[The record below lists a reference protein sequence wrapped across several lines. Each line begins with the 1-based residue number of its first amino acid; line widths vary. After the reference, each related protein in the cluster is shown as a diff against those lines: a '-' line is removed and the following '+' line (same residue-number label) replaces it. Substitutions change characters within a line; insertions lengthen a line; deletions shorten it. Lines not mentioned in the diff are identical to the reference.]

1 MSDTIDPVDA
11 TETSKLEENLWAAR
25 MDRMDA
31 MIQGAMMKRQAM
43 VALETAIP
51 VASSERMGEAT
62 DSVYRALMEKQ
73 VSLAAGDMEEQLDEE
88 GGTNEAGGSDEKV
101 WAGAEGTDEED
112 WADEE
117 GTDEEDRADRE
128 ERTIEEGGADEVI
141 LQNLAVSRIPD
152 ATGVASTKTANRL
165 AHTATMRVQEKSE
178 PGNSLENGGGDN
190 EKLELRLL
198 PRSHLQS
205 GSKVEDSAPF
215 VIRGPDG
222 GRGEAVETQNRQS
235 SDVEGGDQEF
245 GYGGEVAL
253 PHRSRDIHAEPTPME
268 LFQIMSH
275 KRQVGVTQSLQSS
288 LEMGTTS
295 VRWSEG
301 AALRFAGDDPLLE
314 TVEDIVP
321 ASASGLPDFP
331 HSGHIEQPLAVRTMP
346 PDQNTMGRLLS
357 LFGQS
362 RQQETRVA
370 SQDVHNREV
379 RQPEVAPVVSLM
391 PRVEN
396 REVRQPEVESVVSS
410 ILAKDNRSMALPE
423 NEGGA
428 PAPLGTADELVVVEK
443 NRLSRALHDFRNH
456 RQAMMVA
463 SEVKTP
469 GLIPGSV
476 SSGQALSRLLVE
488 EEILDDPFVA
498 TEGEDATNAG
508 DWNDSRELSEML
520 SGGALEAGEAV
531 GVFEDAVAV
540 DSLEEMAGIE
550 VLGDAEAF
558 GTLDD
563 NESVGVFEDTVAV
576 VFPEEMAGIEEL
588 DDAEAFGTLDD
599 NESVGVFEDT
609 VAVDSLE
616 EMAGIEELED
626 AEAFGTLD
634 DNEVVGV
641 FEDTV
646 AVDSSEEMAGIEEL
660 EDAEAFGTLE
670 SSEADDALEEVIEVG
685 ARDDSGESGVLA
697 EMEGVGVW
705 EDTELTVGME
715 TKVTPS
721 VPDAYQ
727 RHHEETVSELMANMT
742 LEEEREGVR
751 GEEPDLPIPAVT
763 RGRRRFS
770 QKRLPEGFFTQDIRD
785 SQGAEK
791 GGLVAGGYG
800 AKPLV
805 RVHRL
810 DELHFA
816 WRSLVRM
823 FGSFSESLVRKYLA
837 WTSLDGNAWTEY
849 YLTRGR
855 RSLAL
860 GRVHDAVLYFGR
872 ALEKNED
879 NAAILAALG
888 RCHITLGSFE
898 QALNYLEK
906 AKERDQAGGAWLDAD
921 LIVAYSGCQLFDQAE
936 RLLRHGL
943 DADRSASSDR
953 SALWFQLAE
962 LLARQE
968 RHAEAVEA
976 YREAVALKP
985 TRRDY
990 QRALGFALQMVGQ
1003 SKEAVAHLKMAES
1016 VDDRELTP
1024 GNLG

>member
-11 TETSKLEENLWAAR
+11 IDTSKLEENLWAAR

-73 VSLAAGDMEEQLDEE
+73 VSLAAGDMEAQLDEE
-88 GGTNEAGGSDEKV
+88 GGTDEANGSDEEGGADEAGGLGEEE
-101 WAGAEGTDEED
+101 WAG
-112 WADEE
+112 EE

-235 SDVEGGDQEF
+235 SDAEGGDQEF
-245 GYGGEVAL
+245 GYGGDVAL

-301 AALRFAGDDPLLE
+301 AAQRFTGDDLFLE
-314 TVEDIVP
+314 VVEKSAAP
-321 ASASGLPDFP
+321 ASAGGLPDLP
-331 HSGHIEQPLAVRTMP
+331 LPGHIEQPLAVRTIP
-346 PDQNTMGRLLS
+346 PDQNTMCRFLS
-357 LFGQS
+357 LFGQL

-370 SQDVHNREV
+370 SRDVHNREV
-379 RQPEVAPVVSLM
+379 RQPEVGPVVSSM
-391 PRVEN
+391 QRVEH
-396 REVRQPEVESVVSS
+396 RQVRQPEVGPVVSSMQRVEHRQVRQPEVESVVSP
-410 ILAKDNRSMALPE
+410 ILAEDKMGVAVPVTE
-423 NEGGA
+423 EGA
-428 PAPLGTADELVVVEK
+428 PAPLVTADELVVVEK

-476 SSGQALSRLLVE
+476 SSGHALSRLLVE
-488 EEILDDPFVA
+488 EETLDDQFVA
-498 TEGEDATNAG
+498 TEGEEATNAN
-508 DWNDSRELSEML
+508 DWNDSRELSEMPL
-520 SGGALEAGEAV
+520 GSALEDREAV
-531 GVFEDAVAV
+531 GVFEDIVAV
-540 DSLEEMAGIE
+540 VSSEEITGIE
-550 VLGDAEAF
+550 VLEDAEAF
-558 GTLDD
+558 GVLEE
-563 NESVGVFEDTVAV
+563 NEGVGVSEDIVAV
-576 VFPEEMAGIEEL
+576 FSPEEITGIE
-588 DDAEAFGTLDD
+588 
-599 NESVGVFEDT
+599 V
-609 VAVDSLE
+609 
-616 EMAGIEELED
+616 LED
-626 AEAFGTLD
+626 AEAFGTL
-634 DNEVVGV
+634 EETETVGV

-646 AVDSSEEMAGIEEL
+646 VVDFPEEKAGIEEL

-670 SSEADDALEEVIEVG
+670 SGEADGALEEVIEVG
-685 ARDDSGESGVLA
+685 ALDESEESGVLA
-697 EMEGVGVW
+697 DMEGVGIW
-705 EDTELTVGME
+705 ENTELTVGME

-785 SQGAEK
+785 SQGTEK

-823 FGSFSESLVRKYLA
+823 FGSFSESLVRKYLE

-879 NAAILAALG
+879 NASILAALG

-943 DADRSASSDR
+943 DEDRSASSDR

-968 RHAEAVEA
+968 RHADAVAA

>member
-11 TETSKLEENLWAAR
+11 TDTSKLEENLWAAR

-43 VALETAIP
+43 LALETAIP
-51 VASSERMGEAT
+51 DVSRERMGEAT

-73 VSLAAGDMEEQLDEE
+73 VSQAAGDREEEQLEGE
-88 GGTNEAGGSDEKV
+88 GGADEAGGSNESD
-101 WAGAEGTDEED
+101 WADAEGTGEED
-112 WADEE
+112 K
-117 GTDEEDRADRE
+117 ADRE
-128 ERTIEEGGADEVI
+128 DRTVEEGGADEVI
-141 LQNLAVSRIPD
+141 LQNLAVSRTPD
-152 ATGVASTKTANRL
+152 GSGAVSTKSANRL
-165 AHTATMRVQEKSE
+165 AYTATMRVQERSE
-178 PGNSLENGGGDN
+178 PANLLENGEGDN
-190 EKLELRLL
+190 EELELRLL

-205 GSKVEDSAPF
+205 GGKDEDSAPS
-215 VIRGPDG
+215 VLRGPDR
-222 GRGEAVETQNRQS
+222 GRGEALETQNRLS
-235 SDVEGGDQEF
+235 SDGEGGDQEF

-253 PHRSRDIHAEPTPME
+253 PLRSRDIHAEPTPME

-288 LEMGTTS
+288 LEMGNTS
-295 VRWSEG
+295 VRWNEG
-301 AALRFAGDDPLLE
+301 AAQRFTGDDPVLE
-314 TVEDIVP
+314 MVEDIVP
-321 ASASGLPDFP
+321 ASAGGFPGLP
-331 HSGHIEQPLAVRTMP
+331 HSGSIEQPLAVRTMP

-370 SQDVHNREV
+370 SQDVHNRGV
-379 RQPEVAPVVSLM
+379 RQPEVGPVAS
-391 PRVEN
+391 P
-396 REVRQPEVESVVSS
+396 
-410 ILAKDNRSMALPE
+410 ILADDNMSRAVPVS
-423 NEGGA
+423 EGGA
-428 PAPLGTADELVVVEK
+428 PAPLGTADEPADVEK
-443 NRLSRALHDFRNH
+443 NRLSRTLHDFRSH

-463 SEVKTP
+463 SAVKAP

-476 SSGQALSRLLVE
+476 SSGHTLSRLLVE
-488 EEILDDPFVA
+488 EETLNVPFVA

-508 DWNDSRELSEML
+508 DWNDSQELTEMPPG
-520 SGGALEAGEAV
+520 SALEAGKAV
-531 GVFEDAVAV
+531 GVSEYAVAV
-540 DSLEEMAGIE
+540 GSPEEMAGIE
-550 VLGDAEAF
+550 GLEDAKAFGTLDDNESVGDFEDTDTVDSPEEMAGIEGLEDAEAF

-563 NESVGVFEDTVAV
+563 NESVGDFE
-576 VFPEEMAGIEEL
+576 E
-588 DDAEAFGTLDD
+588 
-599 NESVGVFEDT
+599 T

-616 EMAGIEELED
+616 EMAGIDVL
-626 AEAFGTLD
+626 G
-634 DNEVVGV
+634 
-641 FEDTV
+641 
-646 AVDSSEEMAGIEEL
+646 
-660 EDAEAFGTLE
+660 DAEAFGTLE
-670 SSEADDALEEVIEVG
+670 SGAADGALEEVIEIG
-685 ARDDSGESGVLA
+685 ARDDGEESGVLA

-721 VPDAYQ
+721 VPDAYL

-742 LEEEREGVR
+742 LEEEKECVR

-763 RGRRRFS
+763 RGRRRFR
-770 QKRLPEGFFTQDIRD
+770 QKKLPEGFFTQDFRD
-785 SQGAEK
+785 SQGAEG

-800 AKPLV
+800 VKPLV

-816 WRSLVRM
+816 WRSMVRM

-837 WTSLDGNAWTEY
+837 WTSLDGKAWTEY

-879 NAAILAALG
+879 NVAILAALG
-888 RCHITLGSFE
+888 RCHISLGSFE

-921 LIVAYSGCQLFDQAE
+921 LIVAYSGCQIFDQAE

-943 DADRSASSDR
+943 DADRSASNDR

-968 RHAEAVEA
+968 RHADAVEA